1 MDKEAIWPKEGPEP
15 KGPYSP
21 AVVYGDFVFVSGQGP
36 VDPKTGEV
44 KQGDVLDEC
53 RLAVEN
59 VRIILEEAGSSLSNA
74 LKVTLYL
81 ADMNDFSKVN
91 DLYKDYFGPVFPA
104 RTTIQAGAL
113 PLGIKIE
120 IDVIAYKG

>member
-1 MDKEAIWPKEGPEP
+1 M
-15 KGPYSP
+15 
-21 AVVYGDFVFVSGQGP
+21 
-36 VDPKTGEV
+36 
-44 KQGDVLDEC
+44 KQGNVLDEFK
-53 RLAVEN
+53 LAVEN
-59 VRIILEEAGSSLSNA
+59 VRIILEEAGTSLTHA

-91 DLYKDYFGPVFPA
+91 ELYKDYFGPVFLA

-120 IDVIAYKG
+120 VDVIAYKA